1 VIPEWPAEPAA
12 PHDLIALLRRH
23 ARALTPIPTGQ
34 LARLT
39 GLPGIRAVLFDVYGT
54 LFISASG
61 DIAASSGEKRSRAM
75 AEALKAVGLPVDR
88 ITADQAAQVLVEA
101 ITRTHKRLKGRGLE
115 YPEVDIRS
123 IIFEVLRYLYT
134 RGFGTEEPS
143 RAFCEALAVEYE
155 CRSNPTWPMPG
166 LAATLRRLKDRE
178 VSLGIIS
185 NAQFFTPLLF
195 PAFLNENLE
204 IIGFDPGL
212 RVFSYRLSEAKPSPQ
227 LFRHALDVLV
237 SRDIEPVQ
245 VLYVGNDR
253 VNDIWPASQAGMMT
267 ALFAGDS
274 RSFRPR
280 EEDPRIRG
288 VEEDVLL
295 TDLRQLIEVVGSG

>member
-12 PHDLIALLRRH
+12 PHELIALLRRH
-23 ARALTPIPTGQ
+23 ARVLTPIPTDQ
-34 LARLT
+34 PARLT

-54 LFISASG
+54 LFVSASG
-61 DIAASSGEKRSRAM
+61 DIAASDGEERSRAM
-75 AEALKAVGLPVDR
+75 AEALKAVGLSVDR
-88 ITADQAAQVLVEA
+88 ITADRAARVLVEA
-101 ITRTHKRLKGRGLE
+101 INRTHKQLKGGGLE

-123 IIFEVLRYLYT
+123 IIFEVLRHVYT

-143 RAFCEALAVEYE
+143 RAFCEFLAAEYE

-166 LAATLRRLKDRE
+166 LAATLRRLKERE

-195 PAFLNENLE
+195 PAFLNESLE
-204 IIGFDPGL
+204 ILGFNPGL
-212 RVFSYRLSEAKPSPQ
+212 CVFSYRLSEAKPSPQ
-227 LFRHALDVLV
+227 LFHRSLEVLNR
-237 SRDIEPVQ
+237 RDIEPAQ

-253 VNDIWPASQAGMMT
+253 ANDIWPAAQAGMRT

-288 VEEDVLL
+288 VQEDVVL
-295 TDLRQLIEVVGSG
+295 TDLRQLVEVVGSG